1 MWTRTLLKNRPVY
14 YVTLRL
20 IPNLKFKYVQPVQIV
35 AMSDEDFQNLDY
47 ISLIENVK
55 PKSINDKER
64 KKILDLYIHADGL
77 RLIEQIV
84 SKKGKENKCEI
95 SSPSRLLTR
104 V

>member
-1 MWTRTLLKNRPVY
+1 MDEDFTKKSTCLLCDAKVDP
-14 YVTLRL
+14 
-20 IPNLKFKYVQPVQIV
+20 KSEVQICSTCAIV

-64 KKILDLYIHADGL
+64 KKILDGYISADGL
-77 RLIEQIV
+77 HVIETNYQ
-84 SKKGKENKCEI
+84 KKRKREQ
-95 SSPSRLLTR
+95 

>member
-1 MWTRTLLKNRPVY
+1 MAEDFTKKSTCLLCDAKVDP
-14 YVTLRL
+14 
-20 IPNLKFKYVQPVQIV
+20 KSEVQICSTCAIV

-64 KKILDLYIHADGL
+64 KKILDWYISANGL
-77 RLIEQIV
+77 HVIETNYQ
-84 SKKGKENKCEI
+84 KKRKREQ
-95 SSPSRLLTR
+95 